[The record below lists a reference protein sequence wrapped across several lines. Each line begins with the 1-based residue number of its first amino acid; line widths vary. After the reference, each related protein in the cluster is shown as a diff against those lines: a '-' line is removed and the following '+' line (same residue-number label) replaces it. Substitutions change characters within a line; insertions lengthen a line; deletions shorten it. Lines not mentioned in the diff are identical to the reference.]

1 MPVFLIDPL
10 TDPRWMSLVETHPDA
25 SVFHTPRWLHTL
37 RSSYHYEPVVITTCG
52 PSEPLANGLVF
63 CRIRSWLTGSR
74 MVSLPFSDHCQ
85 PLVSGPAELM
95 ELLTSLWNQQPR
107 KWKYIELRPL
117 VPLGEQEEAAGGL
130 AQSESFCF
138 HSLDLRPSLDDLFR
152 GFHKSCVQRKV
163 QRAGKEGL
171 SLEQGRSPELLRM
184 FYGLMLLT
192 RRRHQLPPQP
202 FSWFQNLTDSMGE
215 KLNVRVAMKDGQP
228 VASILTLAH
237 QKTVVYKYGCSDAK
251 YHNVGGMPFLFW
263 QAIQDAK
270 ANGAE
275 EFDFGRSELD
285 NSGLITFKDHW
296 GGARRTLTYY
306 RYPGKFSESTSK
318 SWRAG
323 AARKGFSILPDFCL
337 TAAGKLLYRH
347 IG

>member
-1 MPVFLIDPL
+1 MSVYQLDPIS
-10 TDPRWMSLVETHPDA
+10 DPRWSEFIKIHPNA
-25 SVFHTPRWLHTL
+25 SVFHTPGWLDAL
-37 RSSYHYEPVVITTCG
+37 RSSYHYEPVALTTTSPG
-52 PSEPLANGLVF
+52 QPLRNGLVF
-63 CRIRSWLTGSR
+63 CKIRSWLTGSR

-85 PLVSGPAELM
+85 PLLSSSADLL
-95 ELLTSLWNQQPR
+95 ELLTSFWDQLSR
-107 KWKYIELRPL
+107 KWKYVEVRPL
-117 VPLGEQEEAAGGL
+117 TALDPQMETDAGFT
-130 AQSESFCF
+130 QSESFCF
-138 HSLDLRPSLDDLFR
+138 HSLGLRPSLDDIFR
-152 GFHKSCVQRKV
+152 RFHKSCIQRKV

-171 SLEQGRSPELLRM
+171 SLEQGRSSELLRK

-202 FSWFQNLTDSMGE
+202 FGWFQNLADSLGE
-215 KLNVRVAMKDGQP
+215 ELVVRVALKDGQP

-237 QKTVVYKYGCSDAK
+237 HKTVVYKYGCSNVK

-270 ANGAE
+270 ASGAE

-296 GGARRTLTYY
+296 GGSRKTLTYY
-306 RYPGKFSESTSK
+306 KYPGKPSESTAK

-323 AARKGFSILPDFCL
+323 AARKGFSVLPDFCL
-337 TAAGKLLYRH
+337 TTAGKFLYRH